1 MSRLS
6 LDILAQ
12 AQMLARREPRRP
24 KEASLRRSISASYY
38 ALFHYL
44 IEDCTRLVVGT
55 AHHRAPFRQF
65 ASRAFVHAKMKAV
78 CEEFLKTTPKHE
90 LLRPFWPTLRIAN
103 NSEIQTIANSF
114 IVLQVQ
120 RHAADYDLS
129 RHFTRD
135 DAHLAARQSQEAMD
149 AWKRLKTQHE
159 ELSLFFALALMLWPG
174 LSGR

>member
-6 LDILAQ
+6 RDILAQ

-38 ALFHYL
+38 ALFHFL

-55 AHHRAPFRQF
+55 AHSRASLRQF
-65 ASRAFVHAKMKAV
+65 TGRAFVHGKMKAV
-78 CEEFLKTTPKHE
+78 CEEFLKTTPKNE
-90 LLRPFWPTLRIAN
+90 LLRPFWPTLRIAHN
-103 NSEIQTIANSF
+103 AEIQTIANIF
-114 IVLQVQ
+114 IRLQEQ

-129 RHFTRD
+129 QHFTRD
-135 DAHLAARQSQEAMD
+135 DAHLAARQSQEAIA
-149 AWKRLKTQHE
+149 AWNRLKVQNKD
-159 ELSLFFALALMLWPG
+159 LSLFFALSLMLWPG